1 MIPKDVTRLLLTT
14 THAKVFL
21 AFSLSSRTN
30 SSVIQEEKFQ
40 NSSRVRLRTTR
51 VLNRASYSH
60 SCEILKECLPNGDR
74 DGYVKMLD
82 DNGYSMC
89 QWRNDKQHG
98 TEIVVLNRHRHRQ
111 GHYNIRV
118 ARRYWNNGM
127 LHGLDQR
134 WDQDRL
140 LQYSCLYERNRPLT
154 PLEWPSYHF
163 GYGSRVEYLLYPN
176 GALKDMIVPGVS
188 HQTWYQNGQL
198 HTLNEREDRR
208 WIKKVYTRNGKLK
221 SVTWLDTETQE
232 TRYRDGSRKI
242 VKEMISYVYMSE
254 VEFWSASGRLLHK
267 YTLEAVRTHWSKP
280 NKKSF
285 RKVGLESKWNGKGKL
300 ISEVDHKHY
309 AL

>member
-14 THAKVFL
+14 TRAKAFL
-21 AFSLSSRTN
+21 AFSLSSRVN
-30 SSVIQEEKFQ
+30 SSMIQEKNFQ

-51 VLNRASYSH
+51 VLNRVSYPPY
-60 SCEILKECLPNGDR
+60 SCDTLKDCLPNGDR
-74 DGYVKMLD
+74 DGYVRTLD
-82 DNGYSMC
+82 DNGYSVC

-98 TEIVVLNRHRHRQ
+98 AEIVILNRGRYRQ
-111 GHYNIRV
+111 ASYIG
-118 ARRYWNNGM
+118 RRYWNNGM

-134 WDQDRL
+134 WDRDGL

-208 WIKKVYTRNGKLK
+208 WTKKTYGRNGKLR
-221 SVTWLDTETQE
+221 SVTWSDTKTQTQE
-232 TRYRDGSRKI
+232 TRYSDGSREVI
-242 VKEMISYVYMSE
+242 KEMIAYVYMGE
-254 VEFWSASGRLLHK
+254 VEYWSASGRLLHK
-267 YTLEAVRTHWSKP
+267 YTLEANQTHWNKP
-280 NKKSF
+280 KTKKCF
-285 RKVGLESKWNGKGKL
+285 RKVGVESKWNGKGEL
-300 ISEVDHKHY
+300 ISQVDHKH
-309 AL
+309 